1 MAAYQVPTQAV
12 GQSQRLLEVD
22 LTGRSQA
29 DGLVEALERYL
40 YAETL
45 SVERHGCHAGTL
57 DRN

>member
-29 DGLVEALERYL
+29 DGFVEALERYL
-40 YAETL
+40 HAETL